1 MLSVKLDFLKIISET
16 SSIKLIDNLDFQLAS
31 NNIYTIL
38 GNNGSG
44 KTSLILAIT
53 KLLNESKF
61 SCKGSV
67 ELFGEDIFLFSQKK
81 LAEFRSQN
89 IRYVFQDP
97 IGCLD
102 PLKNIEY
109 YFELLKISKI
119 EIDEQLDYFQLPS
132 YSKIGKLHPYE
143 LSVGMAQ
150 RINIILSLLAKPKLL
165 ILDEPT
171 SALDL
176 PIANLLLDKL
186 KQFANQKNKL
196 ILIVTQDILFAKN
209 VSDYISVLADKT
221 LSPFRSTNETTDN
234 KNDTALTNFMNTY
247 NEISN

>member
-1 MLSVKLDFLKIISET
+1 MLNVKLDFLKIISEN
-16 SSIKLIDNLDFQLAS
+16 SSANLIDNLEFQLVP

-38 GNNGSG
+38 GENGTG

-53 KLLNESKF
+53 KLIDENKF
-61 SCKGSV
+61 SYKGSV
-67 ELFGEDIFLFSQKK
+67 KFFGEDIFLLSQKE
-81 LAEFRSQN
+81 LAKFRSQN

-102 PLKNIEY
+102 PLKNIRY
-109 YFELLKISKI
+109 YFDLLNVSDA

-132 YSKIGKLHPYE
+132 YDKINKLHPYE

-176 PIANLLLDKL
+176 PIANLLLNSL
-186 KQFANQKNKL
+186 KQFAAKDENVV
-196 ILIVTQDILFAKN
+196 LIVTQDIVFAKK
-209 VSDYISVLADKT
+209 VSDYISVLSDKK
-221 LSPFRSTNETTDN
+221 LSTFRNTSELTDN
-234 KNDTALTNFMNTY
+234 NEDSALTDFINTY
-247 NEISN
+247 NEIIS